1 MCYVLNFVKESVMKK
16 ILALA
21 VIATAC
27 STSVIAQKTGSLY
40 GEASYSMVTQEDTST
55 KDNIGTSKLTLGRFT
70 LGTVV
75 MDNVAVEGFVQQGL
89 SDSSKAFNTST
100 NVKLELKSGYG
111 FAVRPFLNLSNET
124 ELFGRIGLVRQEHE
138 FNATSISNGKVL
150 ATESSTVTNT
160 LYGFGVAYKIND
172 DIKALVDYT
181 KLNNKDNSD
190 VSMISIGL
198 RYNFK

>member
-1 MCYVLNFVKESVMKK
+1 MKK

-40 GEASYSMVTQEDTST
+40 GEASYSMVTSKDTS
-55 KDNIGTSKLTLGRFT
+55 KDNIGTLKPTAGRFG

-75 MDNVAVEGFVQQGL
+75 MDNVAVEGFIQQGL
-89 SDSSKAFNTST
+89 SDSTKALNTTT
-100 NVKLELKSGYG
+100 NVQLKMKSGYG

-124 ELFGRIGLVRQEHE
+124 ELFGRIGSVRQEAE
-138 FNATSISNGKVL
+138 FSATSISNGKVL
-150 ATESSTVTNT
+150 ANGTSKVTNT
-160 LYGFGVAYKIND
+160 LYGAGIAYKISD
-172 DIKALVDYT
+172 DMKAVVDYT
-181 KLNNKDNSD
+181 KLNNKDDSD